1 VETKTNNMAR
11 TEKDVQ
17 ESIEN
22 YNRLN
27 RKDIKDIAN
36 WVRFFGVITVLG
48 IIAAAVLASM

>member
-1 VETKTNNMAR
+1 MAR